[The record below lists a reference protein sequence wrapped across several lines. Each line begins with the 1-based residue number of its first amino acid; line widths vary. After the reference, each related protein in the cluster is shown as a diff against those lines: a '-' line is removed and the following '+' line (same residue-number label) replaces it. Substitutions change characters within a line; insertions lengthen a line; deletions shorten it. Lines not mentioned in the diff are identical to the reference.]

1 MYVSASPRTR
11 TLTLRVG
18 TEDAKPLTPM
28 TLIFCDPGGIRTHAL
43 PIKSRRLE
51 PTQLRS
57 LVVEP
62 TGYDPVP
69 LDFQSSAMTTSAT
82 APYIWVYEEFR
93 NPDLWLHTPF
103 IFVTPVG
110 YDPTLPILKVWCFPD
125 LATKS

>member
-1 MYVSASPRTR
+1 MVGIEPTR
-11 TLTLRVG
+11 RWFWRPAGYLSLTRL
-18 TEDAKPLTPM
+18 L
-28 TLIFCDPGGIRTHAL
+28 FCDPGGIRTHAL

-69 LDFQSSAMTTSAT
+69 LVFQTSAMTTSAT
-82 APYIWVYEEFR
+82 APFGCMRSFEIPTCGFTNHRSSSE
-93 NPDLWLHTPF
+93 LHTPF

-125 LATKS
+125 